1 MIDQM
6 RDVQE
11 RAVEDDSQVFNL
23 EDFARSSWK
32 EEYAEENQNS
42 VLCMQS
48 LKHPSGDV
56 DVQLDI

>member
-1 MIDQM
+1 M

-11 RAVEDDSQVFNL
+11 RAVEDDSKAFNL

>member
-11 RAVEDDSQVFNL
+11 RAVEDDSKAFNL

-42 VLCMQS
+42 VLQS